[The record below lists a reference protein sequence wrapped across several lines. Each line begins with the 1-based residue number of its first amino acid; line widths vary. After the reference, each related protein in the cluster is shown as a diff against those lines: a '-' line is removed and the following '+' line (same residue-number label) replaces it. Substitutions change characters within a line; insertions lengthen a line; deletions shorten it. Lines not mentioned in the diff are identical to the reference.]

1 MADDI
6 LIAYV
11 TCPDDETAEN
21 IATAL
26 IDHHEAAC
34 VNIMPNLHSVY
45 RWEGQVEID
54 NELLLLIKTT
64 TASIDYIRAR
74 VVALHPDELPEIIA
88 VPVTHGLPEYL
99 DWVRDETGNR

>member
-1 MADDI
+1 MANDI

-21 IATAL
+21 ISCAL

-34 VNIMPNLHSVY
+34 VNVVSSMESVY
-45 RWEGQVEID
+45 RWEGEVQRD

-64 TASIDYIRAR
+64 TDRKS
-74 VVALHPDELPEIIA
+74 VV
-88 VPVTHGLPEYL
+88 
-99 DWVRDETGNR
+99 